1 MNNQFNTP
9 ARMTSEERAEAL
21 KKQADAIEKR
31 LNTPQS
37 PTMYPKPKGQLARDG
52 QAYARK
58 AANEQRIDIN
68 RELKDIQK
76 QIDQRKAL
84 QGPNK
89 AKTL

>member
-1 MNNQFNTP
+1 
-9 ARMTSEERAEAL
+9 MTSEERAAAL
-21 KKQADAIEKR
+21 QKQAEAIEKR

-52 QAYARK
+52 QAYARQ

-68 RELKDIQK
+68 CELQDIQK
-76 QIDQRKAL
+76 QMEQRKTL
-84 QGPNK
+84 QGPHK